1 MSPLRPNDFTAE
13 LLTELVNTFGSEKIL
28 TEPEDIYVYSHD
40 GAFGIQRQKLPVA
53 ILLLKSDEEEKT
65 LKRSSEK
72 YRVRIVRDEWHRIEL
87 EDSEIPILFVDTK
100 PNIDLDSLLERL
112 GELERNHAEGKKALK
127 ELQPLPQWYVS
138 SLRVKD
144 GYRIGERAA
153 MDKGF
158 CVVQPFFDGVETYS
172 SKGRLLLSKG
182 LLSGELGASERLVNS
197 LFSCTACG
205 QCYDQ
210 LGREELEINNAIIRA
225 RHEISKAG
233 EGPGVCRVTL
243 RNIQEEGN
251 PMGMP
256 AEDRTIWWEDV
267 EGEFPYNGNDVLYWP
282 GCTTAYRL
290 PGVVEATVKVFDKAE
305 LDFGVL
311 GVRERCCG
319 LLLYL
324 YGQWDEARESA
335 DRLCHELKEAGVK
348 QLVTNCAGCY
358 YTFSRVYPIL
368 GIQPSFGVTHTSQAM
383 EGLIDQNRLHLR
395 KLKRKY
401 AWHDPCDLGR
411 HSKVFEAPRNV
422 LRSIPELKLEEPP
435 LNREHTICCGAGGGL
450 WAYDSDL
457 SERVARSKLE
467 DDIRPLSVD
476 GIVTGCPACI
486 LSLRNMAISVLPEVE
501 IMDLS
506 EVVSSCF

>member
-1 MSPLRPNDFTAE
+1 MSSRRSNSITAE
-13 LLTELVNTFGSEKIL
+13 LLTELVNTFGSERVL
-28 TEPEDIYVYSHD
+28 AEPEDLYVYSCD
-40 GAFGIQRQKLPVA
+40 GAFGTRRQRLPVA
-53 ILLLKSDEEEKT
+53 ILRLKSDEEEKV
-65 LKRSSEK
+65 LKFSEK
-72 YRVRIVRDEWHRIEL
+72 YGVRIVRDEWDRNEL
-87 EDSEIPILFVDTK
+87 EEGEAPILFVDSK
-100 PNIDLDSLLERL
+100 PSIDLVTLMEKLD
-112 GELERNHAEGKKALK
+112 ELERDRTEGKRVLK
-127 ELQPLPQWYVS
+127 EFHPLPQWYVS

-144 GYRIGERAA
+144 GYRIGERDAR
-153 MDKGF
+153 DKGF
-158 CVVQPFFDGVETYS
+158 CVVQPFFDGVETFS
-172 SKGRLLLSKG
+172 SKGRLLLSRG
-182 LLSGELGASERLVNS
+182 LLSEELGASERLVDS

-210 LGREELEINNAIIRA
+210 LGRGDLEINNAIIRA

-243 RNIQEEGN
+243 RNIHEEGN

-256 AEDRTIWWEDV
+256 AEDRTIWWEDI
-267 EGEFPYNGNDVLYWP
+267 EREFPYSGNDVLYWP

-290 PGVVEATVKVFDKAE
+290 PGVVEATVKVFDEVE
-305 LDFGVL
+305 LDFGVF

-324 YGQWDEARESA
+324 NGQWDEARESA
-335 DRLCHELKEAGVK
+335 GRLIHELEGAGVK

-383 EGLIDQNRLHLR
+383 EGLIEQGRLHLR

-411 HSKVFEAPRNV
+411 HSKVFESPRNV

-450 WAYDSDL
+450 WMYDSDL

-467 DDIRPLSVD
+467 DDIHPLGVD

-486 LSLRNMAISVLPEVE
+486 LSLRNMASSVLPEVE
-501 IMDLS
+501 IRDLS
-506 EVVSSCF
+506 EVVSSCL

>member
-1 MSPLRPNDFTAE
+1 MSPRRSNGVTAE
-13 LLTELVNTFGSEKIL
+13 LLTELVNTFGSEKVL
-28 TEPEDIYVYSHD
+28 TESEDLYVYSYD

-53 ILLLKSDEEEKT
+53 ILLLKSDEEEKA
-65 LKRSSEK
+65 LKRFSEK
-72 YRVRIVRDEWHRIEL
+72 YRVRIVRDEWYRKEL
-87 EDSEIPILFVDTK
+87 GDGELPILFVDTK
-100 PNIDLDSLLERL
+100 PSIDLDTLIERL
-112 GELERNHAEGKKALK
+112 GELEKDRAERKQALK

-138 SLRVKD
+138 SLRAKD
-144 GYRIGERAA
+144 GYRIGERDAR
-153 MDKGF
+153 DKGY

-172 SKGRLLLSKG
+172 SKGRLLLSRG
-182 LLSGELGASERLVNS
+182 LLSGELGASERLVDS

-233 EGPGVCRVTL
+233 KGPGVCRITL
-243 RNIQEEGN
+243 RNIHEEGN

-267 EGEFPYNGNDVLYWP
+267 EGEFPYSGNDVLYWP

-324 YGQWDEARESA
+324 NGQWDEARESA
-335 DRLCHELKEAGVK
+335 NRLCHELKEAGVK

-368 GIQPSFGVTHTSQAM
+368 GIQPSFGVAHTSQTM

-401 AWHDPCDLGR
+401 TWHDPCDLGR

-422 LRSIPELKLEEPP
+422 LRSIPDLKLEEPP

-450 WAYDSDL
+450 WMYDSDL

-467 DDIRPLSVD
+467 DDIRPLGVD

-486 LSLRNMAISVLPEVE
+486 LSLRNMASSVLPEVE
-501 IMDLS
+501 ILDLS
-506 EVVSSCF
+506 EVVSSCL